1 MPKAPGLG
9 VVPPIPADP
18 KAPAPAPAAAAPPA
32 RRRHEHRFGEHE
44 AGQILERAA
53 DLQRVA
59 ADTRRMSLGEL
70 VEAADAAGI
79 EAVHVWRAATE
90 LCMRQARRDRA
101 SPWIGGPRTILI
113 ELTLDGEIPV
123 PAYEYV
129 IEAIRRHTGE
139 LGVASLIGRSLTW
152 VALPDHGRARA
163 GWART
168 ISLTVVPRAGR
179 TRIRIEE
186 KLDQLVQAMFGGL
199 LGGLGGGGSM
209 LAIGTL
215 AWTGAGLLIPLGVGA
230 CVSATWMMARR
241 IFRQRV
247 AARETELHGALQAI
261 VDIAEDYVQRS
272 RR

>member
-9 VVPPIPADP
+9 VVPPIPPDS
-18 KAPAPAPAAAAPPA
+18 AAQVQAPP
-32 RRRHEHRFGEHE
+32 RRREHRFQEQE

-53 DLQRVA
+53 DLQRQA
-59 ADTRRMSLGEL
+59 TDTRRMTLGEL

-199 LGGLGGGGSM
+199 LGGLGTAGSV
-209 LAIGTL
+209 LAIGGL
-215 AWTGAGLLIPLGVGA
+215 ALGGAALLIPLGIA
-230 CVSATWMMARR
+230 ASVSSAFIAARQTYR
-241 IFRQRV
+241 HRV
-247 AARETELHGALQAI
+247 AAREIELHGALQAI
-261 VDIAEDYVQRS
+261 VDIAEDYVQRKQ
-272 RR
+272 R